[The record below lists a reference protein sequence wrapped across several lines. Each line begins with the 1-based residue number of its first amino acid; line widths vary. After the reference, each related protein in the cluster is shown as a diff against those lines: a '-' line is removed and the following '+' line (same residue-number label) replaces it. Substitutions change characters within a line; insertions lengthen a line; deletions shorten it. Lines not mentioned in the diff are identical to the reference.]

1 MKKLKNKYFIVIFL
15 LIIVVVN
22 WILYKRFFSRKH
34 ENFTK
39 TNVAPKVLI
48 STIKDKSKIP
58 KHILDNRKRFASNY
72 DDIIFDDKECIEF
85 LEKHYGKK
93 VSDKFKEIKGGAFK
107 ADLFRYAYLYK
118 FGGLY
123 VDIKTIFL
131 KDINTIFT
139 DPHSCYIIITPK
151 FKQMYNGVI
160 YTPPNNKIMYDLF
173 IKSTKY
179 NFDNI
184 TINYTF
190 NTKYGYNYLT
200 QINSNVPMKIGYN
213 ETKHD
218 IPNIVIMYE
227 IFLPKHFC
235 NNKLD
240 RYGFCT
246 FIVDENN
253 TRVIK
258 VRDSSYKPN
267 YT

>member
-1 MKKLKNKYFIVIFL
+1 
-15 LIIVVVN
+15 
-22 WILYKRFFSRKH
+22 
-34 ENFTK
+34 
-39 TNVAPKVLI
+39 
-48 STIKDKSKIP
+48 
-58 KHILDNRKRFASNY
+58 
-72 DDIIFDDKECIEF
+72 
-85 LEKHYGKK
+85 
-93 VSDKFKEIKGGAFK
+93 
-107 ADLFRYAYLYK
+107 
-118 FGGLY
+118 
-123 VDIKTIFL
+123 
-131 KDINTIFT
+131 
-139 DPHSCYIIITPK
+139 
-151 FKQMYNGVI
+151 MYNGVI